1 MQDASGSGQGKS
13 GLPASTQVAP
23 AQQRTPPE
31 QEVPGA
37 AQVGASQKQVAPG
50 TQSIRPPS
58 WSVVKHRSPEQ
69 HSLPPKVQACA
80 APEHVAAGVHTPPV
94 QVSPAA
100 WLQQSESSAQVW
112 PVCAQ
117 LVPGD
122 VQVPLVAP
130 AGTSQAS
137 PAQQSASTVQ
147 VPAEPTHGAMQRC
160 ASGSHEPV
168 QH

>member
-1 MQDASGSGQGKS
+1 MQAHPRCFPDLA
-13 GLPASTQVAP
+13 
-23 AQQRTPPE
+23 
-31 QEVPGA
+31 
-37 AQVGASQKQVAPG
+37 
-50 TQSIRPPS
+50 IRLA
-58 WSVVKHRSPEQ
+58 R
-69 HSLPPKVQACA
+69 
-80 APEHVAAGVHTPPV
+80 EHVAAGVHTPPV

-100 WLQQSESSAQVW
+100 WLQQSASRAQVW

-130 AGTSQAS
+130 AGTSQES

-147 VPAEPTHGAMQRC
+147 VPAEATHGAMQRC